1 LTADVGNSCFWLV
14 DFFSFCSFVEAVSEK
29 IFLEIFQSE
38 TRIAYG
44 GPVCQRI
51 GSKISNPNKIPSMDA
66 FYQDLGQ
73 FLLL

>member
-1 LTADVGNSCFWLV
+1 MLPI
-14 DFFSFCSFVEAVSEK
+14 FCSFVEAVSEK
-29 IFLEIFQSE
+29 ICLEIFQSE

-66 FYQDLGQ
+66 FYQDLVHLFMQ
-73 FLLL
+73 FHRFEEINQPET